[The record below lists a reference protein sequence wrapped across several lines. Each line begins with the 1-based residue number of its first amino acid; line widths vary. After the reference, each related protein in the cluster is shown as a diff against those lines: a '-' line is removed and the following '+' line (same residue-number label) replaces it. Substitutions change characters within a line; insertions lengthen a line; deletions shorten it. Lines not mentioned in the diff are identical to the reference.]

1 MLKINAED
9 YRIIVDSREQ
19 DLFNYKIFNKN
30 GIQTVRSKLDVGDY
44 AIQYKN
50 GYMPKITIERKS
62 SIQELLSNLTD
73 RRKDERGLNRFH
85 RELKRSKQQ
94 GLKVILLIE
103 DENFYTNIIK
113 GNYRNKINPNAAK
126 GMIFSLESKYPNLHI
141 VWMNKREVPGYINT
155 VLYYELRQCLKK
167 LEQEENICKNTGN
180 Q

>member
-50 GYMPKITIERKS
+50 GYIPGIVIERKAS
-62 SIQELLSNLTD
+62 CEELLSNLTD
-73 RRKDERGLNRFH
+73 KRKDEHELNRFY

-141 VWMNKREVPGYINT
+141 LWMNKKEVPSYIHT
-155 VLYYELRQCLKK
+155 VLYYELRQYLKK